1 MKLKGFLRRH
11 FAIALLLAALALW
24 VAASVLLLI
33 SVYLLGAEL
42 LWPGELHAFCPPAK
56 SSAQCASRWWAP
68 MVGSLVLILMGS
80 VLWPM
85 GIRKWREYLK

>member
-1 MKLKGFLRRH
+1 MKLNGFLRRYV
-11 FAIALLLAALALW
+11 AAMLLLGAVASLL
-24 VAASVLLLI
+24 AASVLLLI